1 MSTTDAHD
9 THDTHA
15 NDPQSR
21 EAAPSEPH
29 APDAPDAPEQ
39 GSPDRTRAQST
50 LAWTTVGWSAALCTT
65 GAVLS
70 LTGHQETGIALIRA
84 GSLAGAIR
92 IRK

>member
-1 MSTTDAHD
+1 MSTTD
-9 THDTHA
+9 THS
-15 NDPQSR
+15 NDPQSH

-29 APDAPDAPEQ
+29 APEQ
-39 GSPDRTRAQST
+39 GSPDRTRAQNT
-50 LAWTTVGWSAALCTT
+50 LAWTTVGLSAALCTT

-84 GSLAGAIR
+84 GSLGGAIR